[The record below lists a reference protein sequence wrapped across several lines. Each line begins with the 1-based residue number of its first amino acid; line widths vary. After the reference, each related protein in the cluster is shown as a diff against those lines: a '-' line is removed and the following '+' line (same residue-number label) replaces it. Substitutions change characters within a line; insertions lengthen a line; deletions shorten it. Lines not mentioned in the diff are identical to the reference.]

1 MTAERFASPSVV
13 SHSAKVG
20 LSSAKGDRNPGLT
33 NCQITSANGFVA
45 SVRPTDKIVRS
56 CFRSACAS
64 SEDESWIT
72 F

>member
-20 LSSAKGDRNPGLT
+20 LSSAKGDRNPGIT
-33 NCQITSANGFVA
+33 NCQITSANGLLPAGGPLIKSQGVA
-45 SVRPTDKIVRS
+45 
-56 CFRSACAS
+56 FGAACAS